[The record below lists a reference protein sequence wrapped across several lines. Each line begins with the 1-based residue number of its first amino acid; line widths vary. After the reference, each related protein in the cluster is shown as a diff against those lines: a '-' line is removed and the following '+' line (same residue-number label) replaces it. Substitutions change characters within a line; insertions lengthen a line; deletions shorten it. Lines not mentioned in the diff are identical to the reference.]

1 MNRRFSLAAIALS
14 LAMASAYPQIKSID
28 PEGNFLRGVEMYDD
42 ANYIGCIDR
51 LSTVV
56 KSPVASPSLVEQA
69 RFYIAMSS
77 LHQGKADAL
86 DLLEKFLK
94 DYPASPLRL
103 KASVALGDYFYDLG
117 EWLEALVRYGNVESW
132 QLDSDSRKEF
142 DYHRA
147 YAMLNC
153 RRSDE
158 AEAVFK
164 SLMTSRRYGNDAMF
178 YIGYIQYRQGRF
190 DEALETFDK
199 VKIMPDGP
207 TAVTNYYL
215 AQLYYNEKDFQRA
228 YDVATELL
236 MSGVKVEEE
245 YTVEALRIA
254 GESAY
259 SIGRMENAVEYLVKY
274 RRIAT
279 DPKPSALYVLGL
291 SQYRLGQY
299 ESAVATLAPV
309 LEENNEMGQSATLI
323 TGQALVGMGNYIK
336 AVPMF
341 DRAFRMDYNRSISE
355 TALYN
360 YALTRIQGGK
370 MPFSSTIGI
379 VKRFLDEFP
388 DSPYAITLREYLIN
402 GYITDN
408 NYEAALANIE
418 EVKNPTESLLDAK
431 QQVLYTLG
439 TRDMASGNTSLAL
452 ERFRQAKYM
461 GSRVADIYN
470 ELDLWIGECLYK
482 EGDYA
487 DAARSYR
494 AYLAGGNSRPNVAL
508 ARYDLGYALFGMKDF
523 DEAYKSFDAFVFSPG
538 SASSLMRADALNR
551 MGDCMYYRSD
561 FARAA
566 TLYERAYNADPAA
579 GDYALFQQ
587 ASMKGLRRDY
597 KGKIEGLSIMI
608 SRFYNSTLVPSALLE
623 MAEAWQELG
632 NGEKAIET
640 YNILI
645 ERFPTTTQGR
655 QGQILLAI
663 AYLNGGHRDEAAEV
677 YRNVI
682 SQYPTSEEA
691 RVAADDLKRIYAD
704 NGTLTE
710 FVAFMR
716 SVPDAPEIDNSEIE
730 MMAFESAEKEYEKSG
745 AIRRLETFAAEYTS
759 GQYTPV
765 ALYYI
770 AQSYEKNGN
779 YSEAVAKAADII
791 NRFPHSRVV
800 EDAYLMKASGEN
812 ALDRTRQAFET
823 YSQLAENGS
832 SSAVVNAA
840 RLGMLRTAR
849 DLGESEA
856 TLNAADQLLAS
867 STIGANERD
876 EISFSRAVA
885 LEQLGRSI
893 EACATWNELSANPE
907 TLYGTKSA
915 FYLAQH
921 YYNDGNITESRRVTE
936 DLIEANPPHNYWL
949 ARAFILMSDI
959 NRAEGNTFEADEYL
973 RSLRENYPGDEPD
986 IFTMIDSRL
995 ETNNENE

>member
-1 MNRRFSLAAIALS
+1 MNRRFPLAALALS
-14 LAMASAYPQIKSID
+14 LALASAYPQIKSID
-28 PEGNFLRGVEMYDD
+28 PEGNFLRGIEMYDD

-77 LHQGKADAL
+77 LHQGRADAL
-86 DLLEKFLK
+86 DLLEKFMA

-117 EWLEALVRYGNVESW
+117 EWYEALVRYDRVESY
-132 QLDSDSRKEF
+132 QLDADTRKEF

-147 YAMLNC
+147 YAMMKS
-153 RRSDE
+153 RRLEE
-158 AEAVFK
+158 AEVIFK
-164 SLMTSRRYGNDAMF
+164 QLLANRRYANDALF

-190 DEALETFDK
+190 GEALDSFKK
-199 VKIMPDGP
+199 VRIMSDGP

-215 AQLYYNEKDFQRA
+215 AQLYYNEKDFQHA
-228 YDVATELL
+228 YDVASELL
-236 MSGVKVEEE
+236 SSGNKVDEE
-245 YTVEALRIA
+245 YVVEALRIA

-274 RRIAT
+274 RRMAT
-279 DPKPSALYVLGL
+279 DPQPSALYVLGL

-309 LEENNEMGQSATLI
+309 LTEDNEMGQSATLI
-323 TGQALVGMGNYIK
+323 TGQAYVGMGNYIK
-336 AVPMF
+336 AVPLF
-341 DRAFRMDYNRSISE
+341 DRAFRMNYNSSISE

-379 VKRFLDEFP
+379 VKRFLDEYP
-388 DSPYAITLREYLIN
+388 DSPYAITLYEYLVN

-408 NYEAALANIE
+408 NYEAALASIE
-418 EVKNPTESLLDAK
+418 EVGEPSKSLLDSK
-431 QQVLYTLG
+431 QQILYTLG
-439 TRDMASGNTSLAL
+439 TREMASGNATLAL
-452 ERFRQAKYM
+452 ERFRQAKNM
-461 GSRVADIYN
+461 GPRVQDIYN

-482 EGDYA
+482 EGEYA
-487 DAARSYR
+487 NAAKYYQ
-494 AYLAGGNSRPNVAL
+494 AYLAGGNSQPNAAL
-508 ARYDLGYALFGMKDF
+508 ARYDLGYAYFGMKDF
-523 DEAYKSFDAFVFSPG
+523 KSAYKSFDAFVFSPG

-551 MGDCMYYRSD
+551 MGDCLYYESD
-561 FARAA
+561 FSRAA

-632 NGEKAIET
+632 NANKAIET

-645 ERFPTTTQGR
+645 ERFPTTAQGR

-663 AYLNGGHRDEAAEV
+663 AYLNGGRRDEAAEV

-691 RVAADDLKRIYAD
+691 HVAADDLKRIYAD

-710 FVAFMR
+710 YVAFMR
-716 SVPDAPEIDNSEIE
+716 SVPDAPEIDTSEIE
-730 MMAFESAEKEYEKSG
+730 QIAFDSAEKEYEKTG
-745 AIRRLETFAAEYTS
+745 AIRKLESFITEYKS
-759 GQYTPV
+759 SKNTPT
-765 ALYYI
+765 AIYYI
-770 AQSYEKNGN
+770 AQSYEKQGN

-791 NRFPHSRVV
+791 NRYPHSRVV
-800 EDAYLMKASGEN
+800 EDAYLLKASGEN
-812 ALDRTRQAFET
+812 ALDRTRNAFET
-823 YSQLAENGS
+823 YSKLAEIGS
-832 SSAVVNAA
+832 NSAVVNAA
-840 RLGMLRTAR
+840 RLGVMRTSR

-856 TLNAADQLLAS
+856 TLTAADQLLAS

-876 EISFSRAVA
+876 EILFSRAVA

-921 YYNDGNITESRRVTE
+921 YFNDGNIAESRRVTE

-949 ARAFILMSDI
+949 ARAFILISDI

-973 RSLRENYPGDEPD
+973 RSLRENYPGDEAD

-995 ETNNENE
+995 ETTNENE